1 MDEKSSR
8 TVSLA
13 DYEVV
18 RKDTFKSPDTW
29 ICFDPRDGG
38 RILFSESC
46 MKFLRKPPY
55 VQILVNPDVKR
66 LVLRGLWRKKDG
78 KKRGIHTAVKVSYE
92 GKTAAVQ
99 GACGIFIKK
108 LTEVMQW
115 ESGMRYQVIGQK
127 VTAESRNLLSFS
139 LESAA
144 AKPVTADQYREN
156 RHESAQTPSENGAE
170 G

>member
-1 MDEKSSR
+1 MDERNIGSM
-8 TVSLA
+8 SLEG
-13 DYEVV
+13 YEVV
-18 RKDTFKSPDTW
+18 RKKAFEGPDTW
-29 ICFDPRDGG
+29 ICFDPSNGG

-46 MKFLRKPPY
+46 IRFLRKPPY

-66 LVLRGLWRKKDG
+66 LILRGLWRKKDG
-78 KKRGIHTAVKVSYE
+78 KKRGIHTAVKVDYE

-115 ESGMRYQVIGQK
+115 EPDMRYQIIGQK
-127 VTAESRNLLSFS
+127 VTTESRSLLSFP
-139 LESAA
+139 LEFAI
-144 AKPVTADQYREN
+144 AKSVAADQDEG
-156 RHESAQTPSENGAE
+156 SEPAAPVLPETGAE

>member
-1 MDEKSSR
+1 MDER
-8 TVSLA
+8 NIGTVSL
-13 DYEVV
+13 DGYEAVG
-18 RKDTFKSPDTW
+18 KEAFEGPDTW
-29 ICFDPRDGG
+29 ICFDPSNGG

-46 MKFLRKPPY
+46 IRFLRKPPY

-66 LVLRGLWRKKDG
+66 LILRGLWRKKDG
-78 KKRGIHTAVKVSYE
+78 KKRGIHTAVKVDYE

-115 ESGMRYQVIGQK
+115 EPDMRYQIIGQK
-127 VTAESRNLLSFS
+127 VTTESRSLLSFP
-139 LESAA
+139 LEFAI
-144 AKPVTADQYREN
+144 AKPVLTNQK
-156 RHESAQTPSENGAE
+156 ESGSPAAPELPETSAE